1 LGKAEAGSTS
11 LAVGREEPMNSV
23 IASIPIVLY
32 TIALVLGAIG
42 VAVPGGHPSL
52 TPLAQW
58 ILLVSL
64 GFQCLWASFGHIFAA
79 ELVAKSIGW
88 QTSPFQQEVGG
99 ANLGIGLAA
108 IAATFLGE
116 AGGWVVFL
124 MAASFLWGAALV
136 HVRDMVRDKNFA
148 INNAG
153 PIFWWDVLT
162 PATLLVGLVRQ

>member
-1 LGKAEAGSTS
+1 
-11 LAVGREEPMNSV
+11 MNLIV
-23 IASIPIVLY
+23 ASIPIVLY
-32 TIALVLGAIG
+32 ALALVLGIIG
-42 VAVPGGHPSL
+42 LAVPGGDAGL

-58 ILLVSL
+58 ILLASL
-64 GFQCLWASFGHIFAA
+64 GLQSLWAAFGHLCAP
-79 ELVAKSIGW
+79 ELVARSIGW

-108 IAATFLGE
+108 IAATFLGKP
-116 AGGWVVFL
+116 AGWVVLL

-153 PIFWWDVLT
+153 PIFCWDVLT
-162 PATLLVGLVRQ
+162 PATLLIALAL

>member
-1 LGKAEAGSTS
+1 MMS
-11 LAVGREEPMNSV
+11 EEGMNPIV
-23 IASIPIVLY
+23 ASIPIVLY
-32 TIALVLGAIG
+32 AIALVLGIVG
-42 VAVPGGHPSL
+42 VAVPGGGASL

-58 ILLVSL
+58 ILLASL
-64 GFQCLWASFGHIFAA
+64 GLQSLWASFGHIFAA
-79 ELVAKSIGW
+79 ELIAKSIGW
-88 QTSPFQQEVGG
+88 RTSPFQQEVGS

-116 AGGWVVFL
+116 AAGWVVFV
-124 MAASFLWGAALV
+124 MAACFLWGAALV

-162 PATLLVGLVRQ
+162 PATLLIGLVL

>member
-1 LGKAEAGSTS
+1 M
-11 LAVGREEPMNSV
+11 VREGPMNLIV
-23 IASIPIVLY
+23 ASIPIVLY
-32 TIALVLGAIG
+32 AFALVLGIIG
-42 VAVPGGHPSL
+42 VAVPGGDAGL

-58 ILLVSL
+58 ILLASL
-64 GFQCLWASFGHIFAA
+64 GVQSLWAAFGHLCAP
-79 ELVAKSIGW
+79 ELVATSIGW

-99 ANLGIGLAA
+99 ANLGIGVAA
-108 IAATFLGE
+108 IAATFLGTP
-116 AGGWVVFL
+116 AGWAVFL

-162 PATLLVGLVRQ
+162 PATLLIALVL